1 MIPADTDAER
11 MVLGCIMLDEACAAE
26 TGRLTEEMF
35 YDETNRTVFKA
46 IKTLFEQ
53 RKPINTIT
61 VTPML
66 AGKVKPSYILDMTG
80 SVYATAEFNSYVD
93 VLREM
98 AIRRKAIQTLSKD
111 TQLAYDTTNK
121 SFLQDIEEDVFTL
134 AADAITHEEARG
146 IFDVTTNI
154 LEQVEARYKAGGTEI
169 IGLSTGFQTLDRY
182 MGGLQPGELV
192 VIAGRPSMGKTALGL
207 NMAVNFAKKYQT
219 QVTIF
224 SLEMTAEQLAYR
236 ILSMISKIDSMKI
249 RAGKLTDKE
258 IDYLAAAMSTIGE
271 LPLKIIDTPG
281 LGMADIRSMARRIAQ
296 ANNNKMGMV
305 VIDYLQLARVAGK
318 NIVFEFGQV
327 AKEAKEMAK
336 ELNCPVI
343 LLSQLSRACDARQN
357 HRPILSDLRESGGI
371 EAAADKVIMLYRD
384 EYYNPDTQDKGIAEV
399 IIAKSRD
406 GSTGAIKMA
415 WLPTLTLFGDLE
427 KYRKEN

>member
-66 AGKVKPSYILDMTG
+66 AGKVKPSYILDMIG

>member
-66 AGKVKPSYILDMTG
+66 AGKVKPSCILDMIG